1 MIYYPYRNNV
11 FFKVC
16 RMSASMKIALVSL
29 LIIFIVTLYPFG
41 FSMRGIDNR
50 KIISYL
56 VLERRP
62 SSIYDILNNIL
73 LFLPFGF
80 GFSGYSL
87 QIRGIPARKT
97 ILAATIISFGI
108 SYIVEV
114 LQIFL
119 PSRCSSLTDVFSNS
133 AGGFFGFF
141 CFYLWEFRVECIMR
155 IKRNLLHIFL
165 GCTAFA
171 IFSAIMFAFLIRPSN
186 WDKSFHL
193 LLANEQTGNRPWRG
207 SVSEISIADRA
218 ISSHEAALVFHG
230 KGLGNLT
237 GASLLCCYSLTDNG
251 SYRDKTGHLSDLIWQ
266 GKYDDRYHD
275 KDTMFGPD
283 QWLMTMTPAEYLT
296 QRISKSSEFTIQLA
310 LATANTMQ
318 SGPARIVTLS
328 QNPSLRNFT
337 IGQQNNDLVIRLRT
351 PLTGKNGVYPEIVV
365 ADIFSSTKPRN
376 LIITYSKSILRVY
389 VDRIENPHVF
399 AYSPVS
405 SLVSHLFPIGAFG
418 MKLCRILYYALV
430 IAPIGV
436 LFILILKKFYT
447 EKKINGSE

>member
-1 MIYYPYRNNV
+1 MIYYPHRNNV

-16 RMSASMKIALVSL
+16 RMSASMKIALISL
-29 LIIFIVTLYPFG
+29 LIIFIITLYPFG

-56 VLERRP
+56 VLEWRP

-87 QIRGIPARKT
+87 QVKGAHALKT
-97 ILAATIISFGI
+97 LAGATIISFGI
-108 SYIVEV
+108 SYIVEI

-133 AGGFFGFF
+133 VGGFLGFIY
-141 CFYLWEFRVECIMR
+141 FYLWEFRVECIMR

-165 GCTAFA
+165 GCAALT
-171 IFSAIMFAFLIRPSN
+171 IFSAIIFSFLTRPGN
-186 WDKSFHL
+186 WDKRFHL
-193 LLANEQTGNRPWRG
+193 LFGNEQTGNRPWRG
-207 SVSEISIADRA
+207 SVSEILIADRA
-218 ISSHEAALVFHG
+218 ISSQEVALAFHG
-230 KGLGNLT
+230 KDLSNLT
-237 GASLLCCYSLTDNG
+237 GASLLCWYQLTDNG

-275 KDTMFGPD
+275 KATMFGPD
-283 QWLMTMTPAEYLT
+283 QWLMTRTPAKYLT

-310 LATANTMQ
+310 LMTANTMQ

-337 IGQQNNDLVIRLRT
+337 IGQQNNDLIVRLRT

-389 VDRIENPHVF
+389 VDGIENSHVF
-399 AYSPVS
+399 AFNPVS
-405 SLVSHLFPIGAFG
+405 TLASYLFPIGAFG
-418 MKLCRILYYALV
+418 MKFCKALYYALV
-430 IAPIGV
+430 TAPVGI
-436 LFILILKKFYT
+436 LCLLILKKYYT
-447 EKKINGSE
+447 KR